1 MTCCDAYVKNKNI
14 TEVTVCRGSE
24 EGRGAT
30 ERILRK
36 LLKFQARDD
45 GGLAQNMVTEMQRSE
60 QMTAVSGAEGWE
72 HSTVELLLGAD
83 MKSNPLKE

>member
-45 GGLAQNMVTEMQRSE
+45 GGLA
-60 QMTAVSGAEGWE
+60 
-72 HSTVELLLGAD
+72 
-83 MKSNPLKE
+83 